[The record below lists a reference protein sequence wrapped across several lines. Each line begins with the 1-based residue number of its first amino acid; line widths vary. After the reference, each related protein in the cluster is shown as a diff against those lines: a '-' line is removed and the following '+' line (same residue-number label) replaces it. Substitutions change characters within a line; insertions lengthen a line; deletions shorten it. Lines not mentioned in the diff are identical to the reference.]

1 MNIENILLI
10 IIIIYLIISHF
21 KKNIENFALSV
32 DENEVKTLI
41 DEIYNTNID
50 VIRNV
55 SNLFKMIFKNDNN
68 LDIYGNITIPGNLTI
83 DGNINSNH
91 IYTKTLDI
99 NSKYN
104 LKTHFNYE
112 DKGKTLIRDTFYVHD
127 NVTKYDILAFD
138 MW

>member
-10 IIIIYLIISHF
+10 IIIIYLFFSHF
-21 KKNIENFALSV
+21 KKNREDFALSV
-32 DENEVKTLI
+32 VDNEVKTLI
-41 DEIYNTNID
+41 NEIYNTDID

-55 SNLFKMIFKNDNN
+55 GNFFKMIFKNDKN

-99 NSKYN
+99 NAKYN

-112 DKGKTLIRDTFYVHD
+112 DKGKTLIRDTFYVYD